1 MPGPHPLTSFF
12 VLVPRQIERAVRQV
26 CRAMFSS
33 RHCPTKEERKL
44 HVAALK
50 RLGEL
55 YYAAA
60 KNHRTNRAAPSLT
73 DIEEMLLK
81 SHDYAQQKAA
91 SEEERSRAEAEA
103 QAQAQATATSTS
115 PPPPTSASSEPP
127 PLEDIDEDA
136 DAPNAKTNFEALD

>member
-1 MPGPHPLTSFF
+1 
-12 VLVPRQIERAVRQV
+12 
-26 CRAMFSS
+26 MFSS
-33 RHCPTKEERKL
+33 RHSATKEERKL

-55 YYAAA
+55 YHAAA

-103 QAQAQATATSTS
+103 QAQAQQAQATTTPTSTS
-115 PPPPTSASSEPP
+115 PLPTTASSEPP